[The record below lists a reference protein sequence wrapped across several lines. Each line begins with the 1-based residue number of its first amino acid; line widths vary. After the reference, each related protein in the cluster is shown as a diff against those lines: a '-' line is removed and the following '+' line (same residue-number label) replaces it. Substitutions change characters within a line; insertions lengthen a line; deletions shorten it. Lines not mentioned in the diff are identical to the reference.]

1 MPMAKLSSKAQI
13 VLPAAIRK
21 RLHIEPGD
29 TLEITEENNVILIR
43 KAPESTADALG
54 ACGSSLWRDY
64 EKELEEA
71 RDQWS
76 A

>member
-1 MPMAKLSSKAQI
+1 MPTAKLSSKAQI

-21 RLHIEPGD
+21 RLRIEPGD
-29 TLEITEENNVILIR
+29 TLEITADDNVILIR
-43 KAPESTADALG
+43 KAPDSTADALG
-54 ACGSSLWRDY
+54 ACAAELWRNY

>member
-21 RLHIEPGD
+21 RLRIEPGD

-43 KAPESTADALG
+43 KAPDSTADALD
-54 ACGSSLWRDY
+54 ACASELWRDY
-64 EKELEEA
+64 EKELEET

>member
-1 MPMAKLSSKAQI
+1 MTTAKLSSKAQI

-21 RLHIEPGD
+21 RLRIEPGD
-29 TLEITEENNVILIR
+29 TLEITVDDNVILIR
-43 KAPESTADALG
+43 KAPDSTADALG
-54 ACGSSLWRDY
+54 ACASELWRDY
-64 EKELEEA
+64 AEELEEA

>member
-1 MPMAKLSSKAQI
+1 MPTAKLSSRAQL

-21 RLHIEPGD
+21 RLRIEPGD
-29 TLEITEENNVILIR
+29 TLEITVDDNVILIR
-43 KAPESTADALG
+43 KAPDSTADALG
-54 ACGSSLWRDY
+54 ACGSELWRDY
-64 EKELEEA
+64 AEELEEA

>member
-21 RLHIEPGD
+21 QLRIEPGD
-29 TLEITEENNVILIR
+29 TLEITMEDNVILIR
-43 KAPESTADALG
+43 KAPESAADALG
-54 ACGSSLWRDY
+54 ACGSSLWREYD
-64 EKELEEA
+64 KELEEE
-71 RDQWS
+71 RDQWN